1 MSQMLI
7 EAQEAPQR
15 VREALTRDQDLYAEL
30 GDRLRKLDPK
40 MVATVAR
47 GSSDHAA
54 TYAKY
59 LYPLC
64 LGKVVASLPPS
75 VVTVLKAPL
84 KVENQFV
91 LSISQSGKSPDI
103 VSAVDTARKAG
114 ALTATIVNDI
124 SSPLAATA
132 EVLLAQHAGVEKC
145 LAATKTVICTLTAI
159 ARIAA
164 AWTNE
169 DSLKESLE
177 ELPRFLEEA
186 VKIGLESDENQL
198 KGITNAFILSRGLGL
213 TTALETALKF
223 KETCGIH
230 AEAFSAAEVRHGP
243 REIVDQNY
251 AVIAIALP
259 GSGQEDVMAAA
270 RELKEQGARVL
281 TIAPK
286 SAGADFPLP
295 EGADPRLLPIVAIQT
310 LYPWLARASKA
321 LGRDPDHP
329 RVLKSKI
336 VETF

>member
-1 MSQMLI
+1 MSLMLA

-15 VREALTRDQDLYAEL
+15 VREALAHDQDLYAEL
-30 GDRLRKLDPK
+30 GERLRRQDPK

-54 TYAKY
+54 AYAQY

-91 LSISQSGKSPDI
+91 LSISQSGRSPDI
-103 VSAVDTARKAG
+103 INTVEATRKAG
-114 ALTATIVNDI
+114 ALTATIVNDT
-124 SSPLAATA
+124 SSPLASAA
-132 EVLLAQHAGVEKC
+132 EVLLPQHAGVEKG
-145 LAATKTVICTLTAI
+145 LAATKTVICTMTAI
-159 ARIAA
+159 ARVAA
-164 AWTNE
+164 SWANDGRLQE
-169 DSLKESLE
+169 ALQ
-177 ELPRFLEEA
+177 ELPEFLEKA
-186 VKIGLESDENQL
+186 VRVGLESDENKL
-198 KGITNAFILSRGLGL
+198 KGITNAFILSRGLGY

-230 AEAFSAAEVRHGP
+230 AEAFSTAEVRHGP

-251 AVIAIALP
+251 VVIAIALP
-259 GSGQEDVMAAA
+259 GSGQDDVLAAA

-281 TIAPK
+281 TVA
-286 SAGADFPLP
+286 SQSVGADFPLP
-295 EGADPRLLPIVAIQT
+295 ERVDPRVLPIVAVQT

-329 RVLKSKI
+329 RVLKSKV